1 MGKARFSIAGLMGV
15 VLVAAVGLAALKNAS
30 ETWAGV
36 MLLLTCGLLGLSVVG
51 ALYGGRAGR
60 TWWLGFCVFGGTY
73 MALSRCWSSSDLPW
87 LPTTD
92 LLKHLVPPTG
102 VALRKVVNPF
112 CGNTNFIRDE
122 LSPEQIA
129 QCLWT
134 LLAALLGAL
143 LARSFF
149 APPSGRTERRESDAG
164 PTNQSPRDPWLRP
177 TVAGMAVLIPLTSIA
192 TIGSRSNVAFWAGA
206 ALLFDLCAHRSG
218 HPRRGFPAGET
229 TGHLAGGRPLWRGLP
244 DTRTGSSCGVAVR
257 DGPVI
262 RRFPPVARS
271 HRQDHQ
277 SRERARPRSAGPAD
291 PHAVPQRDS
300 TGRPDEIH
308 RRGDIDADRA
318 RHPDLRR
325 PHRPP
330 GGRTL
335 PRLDRADR
343 PRGRPAE
350 DDPTPQLEPART
362 RLCLRGRLLADHLRG
377 PSQIAGHR
385 GPLPDCRPLP
395 AGAVGG
401 RVRGDCG
408 PAGGRTRAATRP
420 HRPSARDFGEGSVC
434 VIFASRWPR

>member
-192 TIGSRSNVAFWAGA
+192 TIGSRSNVAFWAGTALLSTCALIGLAILGAVFRRGRQRAIWLGA
-206 ALLFDLCAHRSG
+206 ALFGAGCLIPVLVRPVESPFVTDQLLG
-218 HPRRGFPAGET
+218 GFRPWLAPIARTINPANAAAST
-229 TGHLAGGRPLWRGLP
+229 KRW
-244 DTRTGSSCGVAVR
+244 
-257 DGPVI
+257 
-262 RRFPPVARS
+262 
-271 HRQDHQ
+271 
-277 SRERARPRSAGPAD
+277 
-291 PHAVPQRDS
+291 
-300 TGRPDEIH
+300 TGRSPC
-308 RRGDIDADRA
+308 GS
-318 RHPDLRR
+318 P
-325 PHRPP
+325 
-330 GGRTL
+330 
-335 PRLDRADR
+335 
-343 PRGRPAE
+343 
-350 DDPTPQLEPART
+350 T
-362 RLCLRGRLLADHLRG
+362 RLHW
-377 PSQIAGHR
+377 
-385 GPLPDCRPLP
+385 
-395 AGAVGG
+395 
-401 RVRGDCG
+401 
-408 PAGGRTRAATRP
+408 AT
-420 HRPSARDFGEGSVC
+420 
-434 VIFASRWPR
+434 